1 MAKKNNRGKSN
12 RSGSAGRT
20 TGASAGNSN
29 NHINNGNGK
38 REIKQVCLGEDGSE
52 RVVDTVTIESE
63 PDDLMTQDNDYA
75 QSEVVSDNATDNA
88 AANTTDNAA
97 ANATDNAAANAPDN
111 VTANATDNAAEVE
124 PIFRGRRKRK
134 SSRVHSDV
142 HEKKHTGRAA
152 AVAAALIFSL
162 LLSTCVGGGLALWDE
177 EKSLGD
183 LNNALFNKDVY
194 AATDSASDEKTF
206 SDTKDSEAKIEADK
220 TVQESKNT
228 DSSQESEDVKQ
239 TEDGKQ
245 AEDDKVA
252 EDVEAVESARL
263 EDTDDFIGSTFDAEN
278 DSVIKSFVKAGSGDE
293 ITVSTQPPATMV
305 SSNPNAKY
313 PLPFTTV
320 DESYFMDALFIGD
333 SRLQG
338 FGMWSGLPATFYCAT
353 GFSLFK
359 YETTNVVQTENGKV
373 PIFDA
378 LPYDAFT
385 KIYIK
390 VGLNEMGWDNEVQFE
405 AKYAELIA
413 RLREYEPRAII
424 YVHGVLPVTAAKSAS
439 DKSHN
444 NPNVLARNE
453 RLQAFAAEQKAYYI
467 DAGPALSDESGNLR
481 PEMTSDGIH
490 LSAPYMKLWKQ
501 YLCEHAVVVR

>member
-12 RSGSAGRT
+12 RSGAGRT
-20 TGASAGNSN
+20 GAGSSAGNT
-29 NHINNGNGK
+29 GK

-63 PDDLMTQDNDYA
+63 PDGIKAQNNDYTDPEFEVGTVYQA
-75 QSEVVSDNATDNA
+75 QAEVLA
-88 AANTTDNAA
+88 
-97 ANATDNAAANAPDN
+97 DN
-111 VTANATDNAAEVE
+111 VTESEVLKDESEENESKETESKETESTEVE

-134 SSRVHSDV
+134 SARVHSDV
-142 HEKKHTGRAA
+142 HEKKHTGRVA

-162 LLSTCVGGGLALWDE
+162 LLSLCVGGGLALWDE

-194 AATDSASDEKTF
+194 AATDSASGHETGDNSKDNPDRVGLEDESSADEALPDTTF
-206 SDTKDSEAKIEADK
+206 DEEKKDTDNKDTDKKADSDKISEADIEAGND
-220 TVQESKNT
+220 NT
-228 DSSQESEDVKQ
+228 ADV
-239 TEDGKQ
+239 
-245 AEDDKVA
+245 
-252 EDVEAVESARL
+252 
-263 EDTDDFIGSTFDAEN
+263 DTDDFIGSTFDAEN
-278 DSVIKSFVKAGSGDE
+278 DSEIESFVKAGSGDE
-293 ITVSTQPPATMV
+293 ITISTQPPAAMV

-359 YETTNVVQTENGKV
+359 YETTSVVQTENGKV

-390 VGLNEMGWDNEVQFE
+390 VGLNEMGWDNETQFE
-405 AKYAELIA
+405 EKYAELIA
-413 RLREYEPRAII
+413 RLREHEPRAII
-424 YVHGVLPVTAAKSAS
+424 YVHGVLPVTAAKSSS
-439 DKSHN
+439 DKAHN

-467 DAGPALSDESGNLR
+467 DAGPALSDENGNLR

-490 LSAPYMKLWKQ
+490 LAAPYMKLWKQ